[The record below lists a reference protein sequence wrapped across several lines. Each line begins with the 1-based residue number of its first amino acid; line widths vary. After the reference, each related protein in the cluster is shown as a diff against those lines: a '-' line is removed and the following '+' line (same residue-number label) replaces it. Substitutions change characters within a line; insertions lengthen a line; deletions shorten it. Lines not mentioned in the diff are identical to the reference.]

1 MPIVSREPDQSLRA
15 LLSQSPWAR
24 YMNLEGFT
32 DAALTCD
39 IDWAP
44 EYAIEYVA
52 HKAAEFGHTITFF
65 STHDSD
71 FCKTPPTHC
80 EIGLH
85 PDCTRPAR
93 NDWDEEI
100 ARLKAIYPGA
110 LGMRAH
116 TNLFGQ
122 RTAEA
127 AARAGLLY
135 DVSYLLWNRPLCQAW
150 RDYAGLVRFTYH
162 WEDGTHW
169 YMNRPLNW
177 EGIDLDSPGLKIFN
191 VHPISIYLNSPTAPH
206 CRAVQTRYRDLTSAP
221 KSEVDASINRTER
234 GIGDLWLD
242 LLETLAKRSVRT
254 HLMMDMARA

>member
-1 MPIVSREPDQSLRA
+1 MAMVSPEPNQSVQSMLA
-15 LLSQSPWAR
+15 SSPWAS
-24 YMNLEGFT
+24 YLNLDGFK

-44 EYAIEYVA
+44 EYAIQYVA
-52 HKAAEFGHTITFF
+52 DRAAEFGHKITFF
-65 STHDSD
+65 TTHDSE
-71 FCKTPPTHC
+71 FCKSPPSHC

-85 PDCTRPAR
+85 PDCTRPGR

-100 ARLKAIYPGA
+100 GRLKSLYPDA
-110 LGMRAH
+110 VGMRAH

-127 AARAGLLY
+127 AARAGLMY

-150 RDYAGLVRFTYH
+150 KDYAGLTRFTYH

-169 YMNRPLNW
+169 YMNRPLTW
-177 EGIDLDSPGLKIFN
+177 DGIDLTSPGLKIFN

-206 CRAVQTRYRDLTSAP
+206 CRAVQTRYQDLTRAP
-221 KSEVDASINRTER
+221 KSEVDEQVNRSER
-234 GIGDLWLD
+234 GIGDLWIE
-242 LLETLAKRSVRT
+242 LLSKLQDQGVRT
-254 HLMMDMARA
+254 HLMREMAS